1 VECNPEASWA
11 LEESA
16 ILSAVSWA
24 GVSRT
29 SIFFSSVS
37 WEIEVDDT

>member
-1 VECNPEASWA
+1 MECNPEASWA